1 MNDNINQQQQ
11 INDLL
16 SQITHHENHLK
27 TNELE
32 IQQLSSTIRAQE
44 TMISNIQQDYDL
56 LMNEKEN
63 ILMQNKEYLDK
74 ITMISNE
81 LVQEKRMKA
90 QLSIQLQKLQSS
102 AGVSLVAGSGSEL
115 LSNPVSLAAGA
126 GGEGSQE
133 LVEAV
138 SSPNQQNNSSNAQ
151 TEIQETQVNG

>member
-1 MNDNINQQQQ
+1 
-11 INDLL
+11 
-16 SQITHHENHLK
+16 LK

-102 AGVSLVAGSGSEL
+102 VGVSLVAGSGSEL
-115 LSNPVSLAAGA
+115 LSNPVSLVAGA
-126 GGEGSQE
+126 GGDGSQE